1 MTPKWGGEVEISK
14 EMNLPMG
21 IFVNVPSTEFENW
34 SKEDL
39 VNEIVK
45 LRKRIKDLE
54 TTKEKHTDQASIKR
68 VDLLRAHFC

>member
-1 MTPKWGGEVEISK
+1 
-14 EMNLPMG
+14 MNLPTG
-21 IFVNVPSTEFENW
+21 IFVKVPSTEFENW

-54 TTKEKHTDQASIKR
+54 TTTEKHTDPVSIKR